1 MQFDADAPVFE
12 PLFTSDGVQT
22 LVNERAPQGKPKYT
36 QRLCKL
42 QINNCDHGFYSGSV
56 DVINIFLLLD
66 LSYTLQCMQKCYILA
81 IMVNL
86 KR

>member
-56 DVINIFLLLD
+56 DVIIFFSSTRLVLHIAMYAKML
-66 LSYTLQCMQKCYILA
+66 
-81 IMVNL
+81 
-86 KR
+86 